1 MPEEVLV
8 GRQPIYN
15 ERLDVVAFELL
26 FRGAASQTTASFTD
40 GDKATSQ
47 VILNTFL
54 EIGLDNIVGQLPAF
68 INLTRAFL
76 VGHQQLPMQKDRVVL
91 EVLENIEV
99 DEEILSALRSLAERG
114 YTIALDDFVY
124 EHRYSELVDIAHI
137 VKIDVLALGRETLR
151 EHVRLLQK
159 HDVRLLAE
167 KVETQEDFEYCRSLG
182 FDYYQGFFFSKPKTI
197 SGQRLPTNRLAVLQV
212 LAMLQDPESDVAK
225 LDREITK
232 DVSLSYKL
240 LRYVNSSYFALPTKI
255 DSIHRAL
262 ILLGVDNIRNWV
274 SLIALSG
281 INDKPNY
288 LILDA
293 MVRAKMFELLAEAAK
308 RPDRERYFTVG
319 LFSLLDALL
328 DLPMDDILRSLPLSE
343 EIGQALLGQQGD
355 LGKALRCVLNYEHS
369 DWEALT
375 YAALDIHTIKE
386 TYLRAIAWAREAIM
400 GLADINPAG

>member
-1 MPEEVLV
+1 MPEDVLV

-15 ERLDVVAFELL
+15 EKLDVVAYELL
-26 FRGAASQTTASFTD
+26 FRGAKSQSTADFTD
-40 GDKATSQ
+40 GDRATSQ

-54 EIGLDNIVGQLPAF
+54 EIGLDNIVGPLPAF

-76 VGHQQLPMQKDRVVL
+76 VGRHQLPIQKDRVVL
-91 EVLENIEV
+91 EVLEDIEI
-99 DEEILSALRSLAERG
+99 DEEVLVALRALADRG

-124 EHRYSELVDIAHI
+124 EHRYKQLIDIADI

-151 EHVRLLQK
+151 EHVGFLRH
-159 HDVRLLAE
+159 HDVKLLAE
-167 KVETQEDFEYCRSLG
+167 KVETQEEFEFCRSLG

-197 SGQRLPTNRLAVLQV
+197 SGQRVPTNRLAVLQV
-212 LAMLQDPESDVAK
+212 LAMVQAPDADVAK
-225 LDREITK
+225 LDREIGK

-240 LRYVNSSYFALPTKI
+240 LRYVNSSYFQVPTKI

-262 ILLGVDNIRNWV
+262 ILLGIDNIRNWV

-293 MVRAKMFELLAEAAK
+293 MVRARMCELLAEAAK
-308 RPDRERYFTVG
+308 RAHRERYFTVG

-328 DLPMDDILRSLPLSE
+328 DLPMEDILRSLPLSE
-343 EIGQALLGQQGD
+343 EIGLALLKQEGD
-355 LGKALRCVLNYEHS
+355 LGEALCCVLNYEHS
-369 DWEALT
+369 DWESLS
-375 YAALDIHTIKE
+375 YDDLDTHAIKE
-386 TYLRAIAWAREAIM
+386 TYLRAIAWAREAIT
-400 GLADINPAG
+400 GLAGIQAA